1 MACLKEK
8 LSVGVAWTAMAGSG
22 VIAVAGSETVVVTV
36 AAAAVFIAAAG
47 AYIIALIDLSTC
59 LDKAGRP
66 DDAAKLRQQ
75 AQDMQKDIDAL
86 KKKLGM

>member
-8 LSVGVAWTAMAGSG
+8 INLGVTYAAMAATG
-22 VIAVAGSETVVVTV
+22 VIAAAGAETVVLTV
-36 AAAAVFIAAAG
+36 AGVAAFLAAAG
-47 AYIIALIDLSTC
+47 AYIVALIDLSTC
-59 LDKAGRP
+59 LDNAGRP